1 MKVAGHGSTHQQLR
15 QSIKSSKPA
24 WATHGKE
31 GGNKRTPKKKK
42 KKKREA
48 GECCYEG
55 RRRTRKRR
63 RRVLVVY
70 GYKMI

>member
-42 KKKREA
+42 KKREA

>member
-42 KKKREA
+42 KKREA

-70 GYKMI
+70 GYKRI